1 MIGDLMNILFRTG
14 VEYDA
19 TRNQFNVKPEDIPRI
34 QQTYEQ
40 ALEEESWFRRSETTQ
55 RARGWDDFNF

>member
-1 MIGDLMNILFRTG
+1 MISDLMNILFRSG

-19 TRNQFNVKPEDIPRI
+19 AHNQFNVKPEDIPRI
-34 QQTYEQ
+34 QHTYEQ
-40 ALEEESWFRRSETTQ
+40 AVEEENWFRRSQTTQ